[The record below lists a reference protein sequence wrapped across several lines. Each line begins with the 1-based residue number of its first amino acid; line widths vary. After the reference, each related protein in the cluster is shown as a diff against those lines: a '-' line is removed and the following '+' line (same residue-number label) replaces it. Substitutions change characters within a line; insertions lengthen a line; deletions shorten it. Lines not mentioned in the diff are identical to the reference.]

1 MSEIFKIAADE
12 AKQMMM
18 PTVRKIMEESLV
30 YPQLFLLISVKGIIK
45 SNNKILTFE
54 EIFNHIN
61 NLNKKIEM
69 KLSIKYS
76 EDVFFHAF
84 GELIKMEFLK
94 TDISQR
100 GDIEKGLRKTTECF
114 LNIPLNELEEFLK
127 DKYDEM
133 PLAFKI
139 FDEFLL

>member
-1 MSEIFKIAADE
+1 MSEIFNIAAYD
-12 AKQMMM
+12 AKNMMM
-18 PTVRKIMEESLV
+18 PAIRKIMEESLV

-45 SNNKILTFE
+45 LNNKILTFE
-54 EIFNHIN
+54 EILKHIN
-61 NLNKKIEM
+61 NFYKKTEM

-94 TDISQR
+94 IDISQR

-114 LNIPLNELEEFLK
+114 LSIPLNELEEFLK
-127 DKYDEM
+127 DKNEEM
-133 PLAFKI
+133 PLAFRN